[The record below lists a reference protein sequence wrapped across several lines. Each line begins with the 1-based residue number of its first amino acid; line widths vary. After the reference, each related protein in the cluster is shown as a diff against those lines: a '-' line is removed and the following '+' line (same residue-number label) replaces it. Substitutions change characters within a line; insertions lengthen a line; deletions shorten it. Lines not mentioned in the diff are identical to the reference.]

1 MTIIFEILAILVLI
15 GVVYP
20 AFRGLL
26 FYSRAQKPPIAFF
39 PNDFGLSA
47 EEFSIPISGRGTI
60 RGWFIAQPSSPNTLV
75 LTHGFAMNKGD
86 ILKRTYPLAQLCNL
100 CYFDFLGSGESQGKT
115 QVGYS
120 ETNDILHVIN
130 FLKEHKPQASRR
142 IALYG
147 LSQGAGAAV
156 RYTANHP
163 EIACLIAEAT
173 YYSFWDVARR
183 WIWKRTKTPYFP
195 TVYGYLRL
203 KEWKLHCRLDDLA
216 PKNTAQ
222 RVVVP
227 TLLIHGEKDTISPV
241 NNSHKIMA
249 LLAGPK
255 ELWIVPS
262 AGHTSCARE
271 AGPAYTQR
279 ISAFIKKHL

>member
-1 MTIIFEILAILVLI
+1 MGTL
-15 GVVYP
+15 YP
-20 AFRGLL
+20 AFRGLR
-26 FYSRAQKPPIAFF
+26 FYFRAQNSPIEFF
-39 PNDFGLSA
+39 PDDFGLLA
-47 EEFSIPISGRGTI
+47 EKFSVPIPDKGII
-60 RGWFIAQPSSPNTLV
+60 RGWFIPHPSSPNTLV
-75 LTHGFAMNKGD
+75 LMHGFAMNKGD
-86 ILKRTYPLAQLCNL
+86 ILKRTYPLAKICNL

-115 QVGYS
+115 QIGFS
-120 ETNDILHVIN
+120 EIDDIQHVIN

-163 EIACLIAEAT
+163 EIAFLIAEAS
-173 YYSFWDVARR
+173 YYSFWDVASR
-183 WIWKRTKTPYFP
+183 WIWNRTKTPFFP

-222 RVVVP
+222 RITVP

-241 NNSHKIMA
+241 INSHKIMA

-255 ELWIVPS
+255 ELWILPT

-279 ISAFIKKHL
+279 IGNFIKEHF